1 MNEINGIGMNEM
13 KDKGFPAEI
22 FKMCLLLGGGEDTCL
37 LKISINNSRK
47 KSQVVFRNLLLM
59 IHSSTETIFSQI
71 LQMVIRS

>member
-1 MNEINGIGMNEM
+1 MNEINGIGMIEM
-13 KDKGFPAEI
+13 KDKGLPAEI
-22 FKMCLLLGGGEDTCL
+22 FKMCLLLGGEDTCL

-71 LQMVIRS
+71 LQMVISS